1 MKKIKKLF
9 SNYLFNILL
18 VFSLTIFVLW
28 FSLKDNFDEIVL
40 LIKNIDHTYLLLLVI
55 VVLAIQ
61 FFIGMALTLL
71 TKISNP
77 HYKLIHGIQNGLV
90 ASFFHGVTP
99 GSSGG
104 QVAQVYIFKKQNV
117 DISDAA
123 SVLWMDF
130 IIYQST
136 MVVVVF
142 VLLITKLSYF
152 MAYFS
157 NLLILVILGFIIS
170 SGIIVSLWALV
181 KFDKIY
187 HFITTKG
194 IEICHRLHLI
204 NDKQNTIDTLNK
216 QLKRFDNETKKLKA
230 NKIVIIEVI
239 ICNIIRLLLYYSIPF
254 ICLKA
259 LGIDIKAIELVKV
272 MAMSSYI
279 SMINC
284 FIPIPG
290 ASGGTEATYVIMFSK
305 IFGKVAASSSMLLWR
320 FMSYYFVM
328 IIGGL
333 TFLYV
338 KIFSSKK

>member
-1 MKKIKKLF
+1 MKTLKKLF

-18 VFSLTIFVLW
+18 VLGLTIFALW
-28 FSLKDNFDEIVL
+28 FALKDDYDEIIL
-40 LIKNIDHTYLLLLVI
+40 LIKNVNQTYLIILLV
-55 VVLAIQ
+55 VVLAIH
-61 FFIGMALTLL
+61 FFIGLAITLL

-77 HYKLIHGIQNGLV
+77 QYKLSYGIQNGLV

-99 GSSGG
+99 SASGG

-136 MVVVVF
+136 MVII
-142 VLLITKLSYF
+142 VLLLLIARFKYF

-157 NLLILVILGFIIS
+157 NLLILVILGFVIS
-170 SGIIVSLWALV
+170 SGIIISLWALV
-181 KFDKIY
+181 KFEKVY

-194 IEICHRLHLI
+194 IEIGHKLHLI
-204 NDKQNTIDTLNK
+204 KDKQNTIDSLNK
-216 QLKRFDNETKKLKA
+216 QLKRFDSEIKKLKDH
-230 NKIVIIEVI
+230 KLVIIKVI

-259 LGIDIKAIELVKV
+259 LDINIGIYDLIKV

-284 FIPIPG
+284 FIPLPG
-290 ASGGTEATYVIMFSK
+290 SSGGTEATYVLMFSK
-305 IFGKVAASSSMLLWR
+305 IYGKVAASSSMLLWR
-320 FMSYYFVM
+320 FTSYYFVM

-338 KIFSSKK
+338 KIINSKK